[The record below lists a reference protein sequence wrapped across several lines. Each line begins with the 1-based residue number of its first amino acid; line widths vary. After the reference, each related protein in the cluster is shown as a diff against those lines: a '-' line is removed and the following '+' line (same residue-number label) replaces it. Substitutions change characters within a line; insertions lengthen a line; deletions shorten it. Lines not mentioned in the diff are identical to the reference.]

1 MNNKNKVV
9 FNKRT
14 NKGTNNKGTN
24 NKGTNNKGTNNK
36 GTNNKGTN
44 NKGTNNKENN
54 HIGNELK
61 DILKQISDD
70 VDGMDNIQ
78 EIHITKVEGPALFR
92 PQKKTDKDDPFQGF
106 LRNLLN
112 INEKKEEFVKPEI
125 YTIDETKEYKEIS
138 NEINTLEDL
147 IKLGK
152 ELDDNI
158 NYSFDV
164 KKLKRIIPSLEKLQ
178 EAIGMDEPKKNIVK
192 QVIYFLSGF
201 ETLDNMMHT
210 VILGSPGTGKTM
222 LGRIIGEIYYNLGMI
237 EKKKSNKD
245 GLIFEIA
252 TRDDLIAEYL
262 GQTAIKTKKFLEK
275 CIGGVIFIDEVYSL
289 GNDTGRD
296 IYSKECIDTINQF
309 LSENKNKIVCII
321 AGYEEQV
328 DKCFFGQNEGL
339 KRRFPFRYKI
349 ENYNADELTEIL
361 YKMIKEKNWTIDNIK
376 EVKQFIKQH
385 YESFPYFG
393 GDIENLFFSIRIA
406 HSKRIFGKNTKLR
419 TIITMDDVKNGY
431 EIYNTSRKNKKEIL
445 NYYL

>member
-1 MNNKNKVV
+1 MNDKNKVI
-9 FNKRT
+9 FSKRT
-14 NKGTNNKGTN
+14 KNTTKKPNTKKPNNEKKN
-24 NKGTNNKGTNNK
+24 EKKN
-36 GTNNKGTN
+36 
-44 NKGTNNKENN
+44 E
-54 HIGNELK
+54 GNELK
-61 DILKQISDD
+61 DILRQISDD

-78 EIHITKVEGPALFR
+78 EIHITKVEGPTLFK
-92 PQKKTDKDDPFQGF
+92 PLPNKNDKNDPFQN
-106 LRNLLN
+106 LLLNLLN
-112 INEKKEEFVKPEI
+112 MNTKKDEFIKPEV
-125 YTIDETKEYKEIS
+125 YKLDDTKEYNEITT
-138 NEINTLEDL
+138 EINTLEDL

-152 ELDDNI
+152 ELDNN
-158 NYSFDV
+158 NYSFDT
-164 KKLKRIIPSLEKLQ
+164 KKLKNIIPSLEKLQ
-178 EAIGMDEPKKNIVK
+178 EAIGMDEPKKNIIK

-237 EKKKSNKD
+237 EKKKSDKNE
-245 GLIFEIA
+245 LIFHIA

-361 YKMIKEKNWTIDNIK
+361 CKMVREKDWKIENIK
-376 EVKQFIKQH
+376 EVKQFIKQN

-406 HSKRIFGKNTKLR
+406 HAKRIFGKNTKLR

-431 EIYNTSRKNKKEIL
+431 EMYNYSRKNKKEIL
-445 NYYL
+445 NYYS